1 MMARHSKT
9 RDNTPRAVVAGSPT
23 RPGPTTPAAR
33 TGSKGAAVAKLL
45 RRIISTVVVLAVL
58 AAVGVVTVTLIEGT
72 WQVNPV
78 VSGSMRPGFT
88 VGGVVISERIPV
100 DRLVLRDVIV
110 FRNPTNPADLIVHR
124 IVAMTKSKS
133 GQREIKTQGDAND
146 ARDSWTLTIQ
156 GNYAYVVRW
165 SLPLLGYVALAYQ
178 NNHGLLLLGAGIV
191 LIAAAATAIL
201 KQRRRDEEPDAS
213 GDSESSESLDSAVT
227 SPASPIEDVA
237 VTSSAARIDTQ
248 AMESSSQSLVESG
261 PPIDSP
267 SPQKISRRR
276 RFGMKRD

>member
-9 RDNTPRAVVAGSPT
+9 RNNTPRVVAAGSP
-23 RPGPTTPAAR
+23 AR
-33 TGSKGAAVAKLL
+33 RGSKTAAVAKLL
-45 RRIISTVVVLAVL
+45 RRIISTLVVLAVL
-58 AAVGVVTVTLIEGT
+58 ALVGVVSVALIQGT

-78 VSGSMRPGFT
+78 VSGSMRPGFA
-88 VGGVVISERIPV
+88 VGGVVISERLPV
-100 DRLVLRDVIV
+100 DQLVLRDVMV
-110 FRNPTNPADLIVHR
+110 FASPDDPAQLIVHR

-133 GQREIKTQGDAND
+133 GQLEIRTKGDANNV
-146 ARDSWTLTIQ
+146 RDSWTLTIR
-156 GNYAYVVRW
+156 GHYAYVVRW
-165 SLPLLGYVALAYQ
+165 SLPLLGYVAVAYQ
-178 NNHGLLLLGAGIV
+178 NNHALVLLGAGIV

-213 GDSESSESLDSAVT
+213 GDSESSESPDSAVT
-227 SPASPIEDVA
+227 SPASPIEDVV
-237 VTSSAARIDTQ
+237 VTSSAAKIDTQ
-248 AMESSSQSLVESG
+248 AMESSPQSLVESG